1 MKKIILFM
9 LISICIISGLYSA
22 VGRQD
27 AQYNYTTLAT
37 GTTNYMVTVSS
48 SSVTTIAYTN
58 ELKGVQRTLYV
69 DDDVLKVKCQIGN
82 SSSTVVTNGLT
93 LEPRIYFVQDVSM
106 APIYLQAPAGSIP
119 VNVFID
125 KIEKV

>member
-27 AQYNYTTLAT
+27 AQYNYTTLTA

-69 DDDVLKVKCQIGN
+69 DDDTLKVKYQVGN
-82 SSSTVVTNGLT
+82 SSTTVLTNGIT
-93 LEPRIYFVQDVSM
+93 LEPRIYVVQDTSM
-106 APIYLQAPAGSIP
+106 APIYLQAPSGSAS
-119 VNVFID
+119 VLVAVD